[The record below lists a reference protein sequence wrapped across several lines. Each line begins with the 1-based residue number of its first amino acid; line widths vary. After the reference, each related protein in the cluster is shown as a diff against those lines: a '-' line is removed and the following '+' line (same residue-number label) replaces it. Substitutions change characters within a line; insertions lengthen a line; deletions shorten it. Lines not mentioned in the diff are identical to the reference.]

1 MVLETEED
9 ELKEEVTLNVLT
21 VREWAT
27 HKTLVILFMDFPKK
41 LVNLSKSKTFE
52 IMFSKADYEEY
63 LQLKDA

>member
-1 MVLETEED
+1 MFLRFQS
-9 ELKEEVTLNVLT
+9 LI
-21 VREWAT
+21 
-27 HKTLVILFMDFPKK
+27 VILFMVFPKK